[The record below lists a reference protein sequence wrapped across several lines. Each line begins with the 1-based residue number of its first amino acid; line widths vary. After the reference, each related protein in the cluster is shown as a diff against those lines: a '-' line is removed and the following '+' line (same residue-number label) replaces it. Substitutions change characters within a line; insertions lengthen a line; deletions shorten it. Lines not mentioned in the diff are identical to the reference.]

1 MGEPTISARWE
12 TLENTRN
19 GGFYGHHTDPED
31 PEDPEDVEE
40 ARRLYEEIRTWAL
53 S

>member
-1 MGEPTISARWE
+1 MGEPIISARWE

-19 GGFYGHHTDPED
+19 GGFYGHHTDS
-31 PEDPEDVEE
+31 EDVEE
-40 ARRLYEEIRTWAL
+40 ARRLYEEIRAWAL

>member
-1 MGEPTISARWE
+1 MAA
-12 TLENTRN
+12 
-19 GGFYGHHTDPED
+19 FYGHHTAA
-31 PEDPEDVEE
+31 EDVEE